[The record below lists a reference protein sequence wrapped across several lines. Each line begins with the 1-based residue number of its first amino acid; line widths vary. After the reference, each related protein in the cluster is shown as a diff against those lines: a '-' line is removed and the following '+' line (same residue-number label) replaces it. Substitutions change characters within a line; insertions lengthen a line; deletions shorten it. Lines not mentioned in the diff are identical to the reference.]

1 MKDGATIYKVAVTTD
16 QGQFLAYA
24 KKELPPY
31 GAGDKVMVEPTN
43 KTDKDTNLPCAK
55 IKKEQASFGG
65 GFKRGGAP
73 QKSDAGMQ
81 VGNAVTNAVNILIA
95 RGSTEPEQIRK
106 GLATLVPIIL
116 DEGTK
121 ARKELEGGAG

>member
-24 KKELPPY
+24 KKEQPPY
-31 GAGDKVMVEPTN
+31 GIGEKVIVEATG
-43 KTDKDTNLPCAK
+43 KTDKDTDLPCAK
-55 IKKEQASFGG
+55 IRKEQASFGGG

-95 RGSTEPEQIRK
+95 RGSTDPEQVRK
-106 GLATLVPIIL
+106 GLATLIPIIL

-121 ARKELEGGAG
+121 ARKELEEV